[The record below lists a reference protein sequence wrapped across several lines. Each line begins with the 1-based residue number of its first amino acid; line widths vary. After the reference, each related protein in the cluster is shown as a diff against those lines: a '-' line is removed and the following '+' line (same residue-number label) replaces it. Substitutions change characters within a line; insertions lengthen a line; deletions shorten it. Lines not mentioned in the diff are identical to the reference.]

1 MRHYA
6 YGLLFAS
13 TLFSQEALSMQEEK
27 MAISPELHKLLE
39 DIKSIKPGAALDK
52 HLAGIKESNS
62 DHWRSMCK
70 EITDNRFI
78 KISQPAVGNMKA
90 AALGRWCDNFTDVQ
104 VMKKSVQGAKV
115 TAPVPVPVQA
125 MPKLKPVQL
134 KQGAKGFEAKQ
145 EQLKENQKEADER
158 VRQIAQAQDARM
170 QERAREYEKK
180 ILQVRKD
187 IEVAREYYDNL
198 SAAIFGL
205 REDFEQV
212 AMLKQFNNEH
222 KNDTAEDFLN
232 AYDAYVKAAPNIRNY
247 VQGLEQVDAARIKL
261 KEALAAQERG
271 EEVIAA
277 LIKEMNQ

>member
-1 MRHYA
+1 MRHYV

-13 TLFSQEALSMQEEK
+13 ALFSQEAISMQEEK

-39 DIKSIKPGAALDK
+39 DIKGIKPGAALDK

-90 AALGRWCDNFTDVQ
+90 AALGRWCDNYQVVQ

-115 TAPVPVPVQA
+115 AAAVA
-125 MPKLKPVQL
+125 EMPKLRPVQL
-134 KQGAKGFEAKQ
+134 KQGAKGFEAKEQ
-145 EQLKENQKEADER
+145 QLKENQKEADER
-158 VRQIAQAQDARM
+158 VRQMAQEKDVRM
-170 QERAREYEKK
+170 QERAREYEKR
-180 ILQVRKD
+180 ILLVRKD
-187 IEVAREYYDNL
+187 IEEARESYDNL
-198 SAAIFGL
+198 SAAMNGL
-205 REDFEQV
+205 REDFQQV

-222 KNDTAEDFLN
+222 KHDTAEEFLN
-232 AYDAYVKAAPNIRNY
+232 AYDAYVKATPNIRNY
-247 VQGLEQVDAARIKL
+247 VQGLDQVDAARIKL
-261 KEALAAQERG
+261 KEALTAQERG